1 MIVYKQVN
9 QGLIFVE
16 CYIYDPIFSKYRCIA
31 SEVVTVMA
39 VSGPI
44 SPFVAS
50 IFDKVYVKNTRKI
63 SRDFPGFFGVS
74 LDFPY
79 FPDIS
84 EPPQDIAGP

>member
-50 IFDKVYVKNTRKI
+50 IFDKVYVKNMYGTRV
-63 SRDFPGFFGVS
+63 RGVS
-74 LDFPY
+74 FTKWKITEMFLM
-79 FPDIS
+79 
-84 EPPQDIAGP
+84 QDSM